1 MSQEYVPHR
10 EGCWWDYRSRKL
22 QDYEL
27 SRMFGTDKDGKLPQH
42 SLTNF
47 RTDFSARESY
57 GFNEQQDAATG
68 QKPNVGSVCVSIVH
82 FGFRLAF
89 FFIPYSEHRTRDA
102 EQRTRHGTRPRNHA
116 TL

>member
-27 SRMFGTDKDGKLPQH
+27 SRMFGTDKDGKL
-42 SLTNF
+42 LNF

-57 GFNEQQDAATG
+57 EQQDAATG
-68 QKPNVGSVCVSIVH
+68 QKPNVGSVCVSIVQH
-82 FGFRLAF
+82 SPTRRSVTCDSPRRSSTRTTPRASRARL
-89 FFIPYSEHRTRDA
+89 
-102 EQRTRHGTRPRNHA
+102 
-116 TL
+116 